1 MGINK
6 EWTNVW
12 KVIPPSKLTAHFIMD
27 GSSPGSFVHGILQAK
42 NRVILLLLSHCSRVR
57 LCATPWTAAH
67 QAPPSLGFSRQEHW
81 SSFNLNI
88 TRPNTH
94 TEGVQPMYFEMLWL
108 IDCHLSTSY
117 QRIFQNKLEIRKS
130 ECHLCQLYYLDD
142 SLTFSLQT
150 LSFLFCFGL

>member
-1 MGINK
+1 MILFLDSIFSHLS
-6 EWTNVW
+6 VHLSMP
-12 KVIPPSKLTAHFIMD
+12 IPYFLNYY
-27 GSSPGSFVHGILQAK
+27 SFML
-42 NRVILLLLSHCSRVR
+42 LLLLSHCSRVR

-88 TRPNTH
+88 SRPNTH